1 MESDR
6 QDRELSEGEDRKVRD
21 MKAIE
26 GERECLRGGE
36 QNTNREKGENVCNM
50 CGNWTWN
57 AMREKSERRKMK
69 RLERAKDKEMKSA
82 RSQKIY
88 SNV

>member
-6 QDRELSEGEDRKVRD
+6 RDRELSEGEGRKVRD
-21 MKAIE
+21 MKTIE

-50 CGNWTWN
+50 CRN
-57 AMREKSERRKMK
+57 
-69 RLERAKDKEMKSA
+69 
-82 RSQKIY
+82 
-88 SNV
+88 